1 MISKGK
7 DQTPQKERRTIT
19 IDKNL
24 EAKLRDLQGQLIMS
38 GNKNWSLSAILN
50 GVILA
55 GIIGSPKLGK
65 EDWKIIK
72 LFLKKT
78 NVNLKRYP
86 IKDYIENLSEI

>member
-1 MISKGK
+1 MVSKGK
-7 DQTPQKERRTIT
+7 PSQKERRTIT
-19 IDKNL
+19 IDKDL

-50 GVILA
+50 GVVLA
-55 GIIGSPKLGK
+55 GIICSPKLGK

-72 LFLKKT
+72 LFLKKN
-78 NVNLKRYP
+78 NVNLKRYT